1 MKDALLSWPEGND
14 VLLKVFLY
22 RHALVDD
29 VEVREPFILSQE
41 YMLTVFMTCGYNHVK
56 LEHALDAS
64 DTSCLVLHLPHTMN
78 VGEYELSVAIERD
91 GHHLRTVE
99 AGAVGIVQNNKEA
112 RTVLTRVG
120 ERHQA
125 SIDVEMQIVFSATT
139 VGKSAYE
146 EWRELPGNEEKTLQD
161 FINEAVDLNRITG
174 QANKAIIDMNA
185 LSQQVSVAES
195 KRDTAERARASQ
207 EQLRDSHEQLREEQE
222 QLRQSEEILRDG
234 AEQLRDTHEQLREE
248 QEQLRQSGE
257 SERSVAEMRRRSN
270 EEQRDITMTSRMAE
284 VDAALHETE
293 EAIEKGLHPD
303 YVGEDGY
310 VYHWDMELHH
320 YLRTNIYV
328 KGGKGDPGKNGKDFK
343 IYKTYPS
350 VAAMEAD
357 AENVPLAEFVLIAS
371 TVADPD
377 NAKLFARS
385 DDSSTGFA
393 FLTDLSGAQGIKGD
407 DGKSA
412 YQIAVEYG
420 YTGSEAEYN
429 ALYFDAIRS
438 ANDAAGAALEAARN
452 AQASASNADEKARLA
467 AEAADAAEGAENV
480 DATLVNNVVYITDR
494 HNVTNSFDLTEEIGG
509 LKDIL
514 DTINGEVI

>member
-22 RHALVDD
+22 RYALVDG

-207 EQLRDSHEQLREEQE
+207 EQLRD
-222 QLRQSEEILRDG
+222 
-234 AEQLRDTHEQLREE
+234 THEQLREE

-371 TVADPD
+371 TVVDPD
-377 NAKLFARS
+377 NAKLFTRS

-467 AEAADAAEGAENV
+467 AAAADAAEGAENV
-480 DATLVNNVVYITDR
+480 DVTLVNNVVYITDR
-494 HNVTNSFDLTEEIGG
+494 HNVTKSFDLTEEIGG